1 MPFMW
6 ISITVSLLII
16 VICHHIYLHFQPAV
30 YKPRVHSQ
38 KYNAIYDE
46 LIKIEN
52 DINAIQE
59 PTEEEEE
66 PDVIPPPDRPAE
78 AEISPV

>member
-6 ISITVSLLII
+6 ISITISLLII
-16 VICHHIYLHFQPAV
+16 VICHNIYLHFQPAE
-30 YKPRVHSQ
+30 YRPRVHSQ

-52 DINAIQE
+52 DINIQQE
-59 PTEEEEE
+59 PTEEEE

-78 AEISPV
+78 AEISNL

>member
-1 MPFMW
+1 MW
-6 ISITVSLLII
+6 ISITVSLIII
-16 VICHHIYLHFQPAV
+16 VICHHIYLHFQPE
-30 YKPRVHSQ
+30 YKPRVHSH

-59 PTEEEEE
+59 AKEED
-66 PDVIPPPDRPAE
+66 PDAIPPPDRPAE
-78 AEISPV
+78 AEISNL